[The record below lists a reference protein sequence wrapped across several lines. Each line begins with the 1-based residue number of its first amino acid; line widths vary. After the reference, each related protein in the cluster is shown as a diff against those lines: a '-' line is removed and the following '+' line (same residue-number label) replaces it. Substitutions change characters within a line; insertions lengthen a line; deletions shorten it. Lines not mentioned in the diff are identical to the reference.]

1 MEFVRLME
9 IKGYTFSRAAGTDH
23 PSVKAPTW
31 ERAVRFDKLGDEYK
45 KKRILERIAHT
56 GNRMHFNQF
65 SESYKK
71 TRAKYQQTPLREI
84 KYQLQRVKYMG
95 TLEAM
100 FYLLLELLNPSTP
113 KPNYTPPLSPEMRQ
127 EILKFEQYKKQFK
140 LLHDENITTVP
151 ELEAFIG
158 NLEKQIGELDAE
170 RKSIDNKRRRAK
182 TEDEKDIYYAEI
194 RSVSSKIKPIRD
206 KLRIAKATLDTV
218 PKVQKLLD
226 IEREMENKII
236 QKERNIER

>member
-1 MEFVRLME
+1 
-9 IKGYTFSRAAGTDH
+9 
-23 PSVKAPTW
+23 
-31 ERAVRFDKLGDEYK
+31 
-45 KKRILERIAHT
+45 
-56 GNRMHFNQF
+56 
-65 SESYKK
+65 
-71 TRAKYQQTPLREI
+71 
-84 KYQLQRVKYMG
+84 MG

-151 ELEAFIG
+151 ELEAFTG
-158 NLEKQIGELDAE
+158 NLEKQIGDLDAE

-206 KLRIAKATLDTV
+206 KLRIAKATLDTA

-226 IEREMENKII
+226 IERETENKII